1 MHSHIAEAWTHALT
15 SGEYEQCQD
24 RLRRDDS
31 FCCLG
36 VLCDLYMQKH
46 PFEAR
51 WHERGGE
58 GWFFQHQA
66 SMACEEQLLPK
77 IVMDWAGLKD
87 PQGGV
92 HYDIGTDDRASF
104 TLAQLND
111 EGAPFQAIA
120 SVIKSMARA
129 L

>member
-24 RLRRDDS
+24 RLRRDDG

-36 VLCDLYMQKH
+36 VLCDLYMQEN

-51 WHERGGE
+51 WHERDGE
-58 GWFFQHQA
+58 GWFFQDQA
-66 SMACEEQLLPK
+66 SMTYEDSVLPK
-77 IVMDWAGLKD
+77 KVMEWAGLGD

-92 HYDIGTDDRASF
+92 HYDEGGSF
-104 TLAQLND
+104 TLSQLND

-120 SVIKSMARA
+120 SVIKSMAEA